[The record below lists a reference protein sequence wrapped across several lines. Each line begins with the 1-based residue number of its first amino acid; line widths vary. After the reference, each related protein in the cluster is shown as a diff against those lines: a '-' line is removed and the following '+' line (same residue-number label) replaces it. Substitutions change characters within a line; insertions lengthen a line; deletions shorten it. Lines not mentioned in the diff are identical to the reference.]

1 MIGKEVLH
9 MHSKVILITGA
20 SSGIGKESAEYFHD
34 KGYIVYGTSRKA
46 SKGVSTTGYG
56 FYMIEMNVCND
67 NSVKTAIDSVYERE
81 GRIDVIVN
89 NAGIAIS
96 GSIEDIGIEEIKIN
110 FETNFYGAIRVC
122 KEALRIM
129 RPQHDG
135 YIINISSIAGKI
147 AIPFDG
153 CYSATKSA
161 VEAVSES
168 LSMEVKNFGIK
179 VVIVEPGDIDTGMY
193 SRSKSSAYATGDS
206 VYFKHFSHAMKA
218 TKKNESI
225 GSKPIVIAELIERII
240 NNKKPSLRYV
250 GGNFMDKIVIP
261 LKNIMPSRCF
271 ERLVMKRYDLCD

>member
-1 MIGKEVLH
+1 
-9 MHSKVILITGA
+9 MHGKVIFITGA
-20 SSGIGKESAEYFHD
+20 SSGIGKASAEYLHD
-34 KGYIVYGTSRKA
+34 KGYIVYGTSRKI
-46 SKGVSTTGYG
+46 SKGVSITGNG
-56 FYMIEMNVCND
+56 FYMIEMDVCNY
-67 NSVKTAIDSVYERE
+67 NSVISAIDTVYERE

-96 GSIEDIGIEEIKIN
+96 GSIEDIGIEEIKSN

-161 VEAVSES
+161 VEAISES

-179 VVIVEPGDIDTGMY
+179 VIIIEPGDIITGMY
-193 SRSKSSAYATGDS
+193 SRSKRSEYTTPDS
-206 VYFKHFSHAMKA
+206 VYFNLFSQAMEA

-225 GSKPIVIAELIERII
+225 GSNPIVIAELIERII
-240 NNKKPSLRYV
+240 NNKAPSLRYV

-271 ERLVMKRYDLCD
+271 ERFVMKRYDL